1 MESEGRRSRRRRW
14 RELYAL
20 RERERASRWIA
31 RPFVERRRA
40 AAFTSSEPF
49 PSTFQIMRERNPR
62 SAVPCPR
69 IRVGTYHATRRAR
82 EDPLF
87 LSFSFPF
94 SLPSCREHVAATV
107 LPERRDPKPDN
118 EIEARPLAGASRNLY
133 ASNTPDDRA
142 PAFSLSIQT
151 PAGYFRSDVSRAECA
166 RVGFDYDRV
175 LKRNREW
182 AKNSLTYPISA
193 RFTGH
198 LRFWRIFFFSYL
210 SNRLIF
216 HIDLI

>member
-1 MESEGRRSRRRRW
+1 
-14 RELYAL
+14 
-20 RERERASRWIA
+20 
-31 RPFVERRRA
+31 VERRRA

-87 LSFSFPF
+87 LSFPF

-118 EIEARPLAGASRNLY
+118 EIEARPLAGASRNSY

-151 PAGYFRSDVSRAECA
+151 PAGYFRSEMLAARNALVSDSIMIACLSEIGNGR
-166 RVGFDYDRV
+166 RIR
-175 LKRNREW
+175 LRI
-182 AKNSLTYPISA
+182 T
-193 RFTGH
+193 TGAFYEAPQILAH
-198 LRFWRIFFFSYL
+198 FFFPYL
-210 SNRLIF
+210 SNRLI
-216 HIDLI
+216 ILT